1 MTNQQ
6 ITQEFEDFYRT
17 YYHED
22 IGELAGSYPH
32 DQESLH
38 VDWMDL
44 YRHESELADDLV
56 SNPDEIREYAEEAL
70 RMYDLPVDVPL
81 ADAHVRFYNV
91 DDTKHITGIDADRD
105 VGSLQAVKGQVNKMS
120 ENLGKDQEVA
130 FECQRCGTL
139 THIPQTGDGRQE
151 PHECKGCERKGPFS
165 KNGDE
170 SESQRY
176 RRIRIQ
182 LPPEVAR
189 GDTDTSMNVHL
200 YDDLAEME
208 LDVGDSVIVNGILR
222 KEYTEEDSNVFK
234 PAADAIDIE
243 RVETDYEQ
251 MDVDE
256 HLNEIKAIADG
267 EYGQPIDVFADSIAP
282 GIHGYEDVKK
292 AIALQLMGGVEKQ
305 LPDGESIRGNIHVLE
320 MGDPSTGK
328 SQRMK
333 HATELSPRSVESAGK
348 NSSGAGLTCA
358 AVQDDW
364 GGNGWTLEG
373 GAVVEAHKGLLAIDE
388 LDKMEDEDR
397 SGIMKAMSEMEVPV
411 SKAGINATL
420 PANTSIL
427 AAANPRGDRFDRY
440 SPLGEQFDLSPAL
453 ISRFDL
459 IFTAVDRPDRDD
471 DSEIAGKLNRVA
483 LAGQMLAA
491 DKELP
496 EELQDAVSA
505 EISRDVLQ
513 AFVAYVREQANGGR
527 GVNPIFTEEAMKT
540 IETAYVNFR
549 QVNGDFDGDDS
560 EDDPPIP
567 ITARDITSIHRL
579 AEAVARMHLS
589 ETIEQ
594 DHAEQALQ
602 IVRKSLKQVGI
613 DPETGQYDADRKETG
628 SSKTQS
634 ERVEMVKAT
643 LDELEGKEAV
653 HEDNLISEMQS
664 DYDKTNVLG
673 AVQSLLDK
681 GEIYEPEHNHYRLS

>member
-1 MTNQQ
+1 MTNQE
-6 ITQEFEDFYRT
+6 IIAKFEQFYRT
-17 YYHED
+17 YYHDE
-22 IGELAGSYPH
+22 IGELAGAYPH
-32 DQESLH
+32 DKESIH
-38 VDWMDL
+38 VNWMDL
-44 YRHESELADDLV
+44 FRYDNDLADDLIDQPEV
-56 SNPDEIREYAEEAL
+56 IQEYAEEAL
-70 RMYDLPVDVPL
+70 RLYDLPVDVGL
-81 ADAHVRFYNV
+81 GDAHVRFYNV
-91 DDTKHITGIDADRD
+91 DDTKHITAIDADRD
-105 VGSLQAVKGQVNKMS
+105 VSTLQAVKGQVNKMS

-139 THIPQTGDGRQE
+139 TRVAQAGDGRQE
-151 PHECKGCERKGPFS
+151 PHECQACERKGPFQE
-165 KNGDE
+165 KADE

-200 YDDLAEME
+200 YDDLAEMQ
-208 LDVGDSVIVNGILR
+208 LDVGDSVIVNGIIR
-222 KEYTEEDSNVFK
+222 KEYQEEDSNVFK
-234 PAADAIDIE
+234 PAADAVDVE

-251 MDVDE
+251 MDVEE
-256 HLNEIKAIADG
+256 HLDEIRAIADG
-267 EYGQPIDVFADSIAP
+267 EYGTPLEVFANSIAP
-282 GIHGYEDVKK
+282 GIHGYDDVKK
-292 AIALQLMGGVEKQ
+292 AIALQLMGGVEKE
-305 LPDGESIRGNIHVLE
+305 LPDGGIIRGNIHVLE

-333 HATELSPRSVESAGK
+333 HATKLSPRSVESAGK

-388 LDKMEDEDR
+388 LDKMEDDDR

-440 SPLGEQFDLSPAL
+440 TPLGEQFDLSPAL
-453 ISRFDL
+453 MSRFDL

-471 DSEIAGKLNRVA
+471 DSEIADQLNRVA

-491 DKELP
+491 GEELP
-496 EELQDAVSA
+496 EHLEGDVSA
-505 EISRDVLQ
+505 DIESDVLQ
-513 AFVAYVREQANGGR
+513 SFVAYVREQANNGR
-527 GVNPIFTEEAMKT
+527 GLNPIFSEDAMET
-540 IETAYVNFR
+540 IKNAYVNFR
-549 QVNGDFDGDDS
+549 QVNGDFS
-560 EDDPPIP
+560 EDESDDDPPVP

-579 AEAVARMHLS
+579 AEAVARMELS
-589 ETIEQ
+589 DTIEQ
-594 DHAEQALQ
+594 THAEQALT
-602 IVRKSLKQVGI
+602 IVRESLEEVGI
-613 DPETGQYDADRKETG
+613 DPETGQFDADRVETG

-634 ERVEMVKAT
+634 ERVKAVKKAIKE
-643 LDELEGKEAV
+643 LESADAVSEDELV
-653 HEDNLISEMQS
+653 SELQS
-664 DYDKTNVLG
+664 EYDRTKVLG

-681 GEIYEPEHNHYRLS
+681 GLIYEPQTDHYRPS